1 MTNPFESEG
10 LVEELSIAG
19 EERATMGLTSR
30 AEEGGF
36 GGYLELEEARGFEL
50 SSSSSPRYAWRFE
63 GTPIWSR
70 GRLELG

>member
-36 GGYLELEEARGFEL
+36 GGYLELEEARGP
-50 SSSSSPRYAWRFE
+50 SPARVVFLRTRMT
-63 GTPIWSR
+63 GGLTPLH
-70 GRLELG
+70 GLLG